1 MAMAADMLHLLD
13 DLEAQLA
20 RSQAEL
26 KTLREENQRLE
37 RALGEVRK
45 TAGAVKSEQVDKPA
59 EASMP
64 IVALPIEEESWS
76 QAEADDSIEV
86 DSVDSLTPHALLESW
101 YERYPNAF
109 FKGHTRPLKVGIH
122 QDLIQREQCSSKL
135 IRRAL
140 ANYIN
145 LPRYAK
151 AVRSGAERV
160 DLDGNSAGVVD
171 AEAARHAAEKRKTLK
186 NSQAQRAGK
195 GVREGGAAS
204 TESKPEK
211 KRGSKRVYEAEKV
224 SLAARKAAPAVK
236 GPSLTEQATE
246 SSAPLS
252 FEEKLKGLQAKYKAQ

>member
-37 RALGEVRK
+37 RALDEVRK
-45 TAGAVKSEQVDKPA
+45 TAGAVKSEQVNKPT
-59 EASMP
+59 
-64 IVALPIEEESWS
+64 VAPMTAVTLPIEEESWS
-76 QAEADDSIEV
+76 QAEAGDATDAG
-86 DSVDSLTPHALLESW
+86 SVDSLTPHALLESW

-109 FKGHTRPLKVGIH
+109 FKGHTKPLKVGIH

-160 DLDGNSAGVVD
+160 DLDGNLAGVVD

-195 GVREGGAAS
+195 GVHEGGAAPS
-204 TESKPEK
+204 ESKPEK
-211 KRGSKRVYEAEKV
+211 KRDSKRTCQAEN
-224 SLAARKAAPAVK
+224 SSSTARKATPAKKGAPLK
-236 GPSLTEQATE
+236 EQAAKP
-246 SSAPLS
+246 SAPLS
-252 FEEKLKGLQAKYKAQ
+252 FEEKLKGLQAKYKAH